1 MSHIITPDGQIDPAH
16 QTTPEDKTGNYV
28 HLHVH
33 TTYSVLDGISRR
45 EDIIKR
51 AKDFGMPAVAITEHG
66 NIHQAISWFK
76 SCVEANIQPI
86 IGMEAYV
93 APDDRFGRT
102 YAKKGEAEEDAKNG
116 DLSMSAYHLTILAKN
131 RQGYENLKKIS
142 SLAYREGFYRKPR
155 IDDQLLAENKEGLIV
170 LSGCLAGKIARLIIA
185 GNMPRALEEVD
196 KQRAIFGD
204 DFYLEVMNHNIPE
217 ESVVVEA
224 LKGFA
229 KQRGIGMIMTGDSHF
244 TEHGDEHAH
253 DIALAIGTGKTMQD
267 PNRWSF
273 NGDGY
278 WFKSAKEMRSSA
290 ESAGIPEEALT
301 NTIEIQKKIQ
311 DYDFKLVSK
320 TKKSIIP
327 LFRMG
332 GVPLTDDQCRMMLE
346 MKARQGLAERKLAH
360 LPEYQERLTKELA
373 MITKKEF
380 SSYFLI
386 IADIIDFMRSKG
398 MIIPMGRGS
407 SVGSLVCYSLFITGL
422 DPVRLKIPF
431 SRFINEGRKDL
442 PDVDTDISQERRGEV
457 IEYIVNKYGKDRVA
471 QIVTFQ
477 TMASKGAAD
486 NVGRALGIPSSVRT
500 GIGKLIGEVEADDT
514 LDDIFKDNPAV
525 EVKMNEHPQWVEVA
539 KKLEGN
545 VRNLGAHAAGIVI
558 SNEPLMDYVPLIR
571 DSKEGFMVTQYD
583 MQDCGE
589 LGLLKLDMLGLKTLD
604 LIHKTIELIKERH
617 GVTLDFHNFPAWDN
631 QDPASYQTIAS
642 GKFVSCFQYDS
653 AGIRGA
659 AKALMPVNFDHL
671 MALNALYRPGPMKK
685 VGGQP
690 SVMEQYF
697 ERRHGR
703 QAPDTWHPELDNI
716 FKETYGLPL
725 YQEEVMAMTQVIA
738 GFNDQE
744 ADEYRAAI
752 GKKDAVK
759 FKAAQ
764 VKFKERGL
772 GIGRDEKLMDSLIAK
787 LEGFARYGWNIGHS
801 AAYSYISFV
810 TAYLETHYALEYYTE
825 LLNVNLDD
833 NDKLKVLLS
842 SIIQKGVKL
851 LPPHINHSGPMFQ
864 TDGTSIYM
872 GLYSVRQLGESALE
886 GIMADRTANG
896 PYTDYVDFCLRMTTH
911 SRVNKLVK
919 ENLVKA
925 GAFAWDKS
933 YGQKTKVDNTELIQK
948 IINKFKDKIPPNEIR
963 TEIEARI
970 APALH
975 EYTDQ
980 EKLDLE
986 RLVLNFYISSHPV
999 LQYQAI
1005 FELFPHLALITPCQL
1020 NDQAQGSRVI
1030 MLGLIEEKKS
1040 KTTKDSKPF
1049 LALKVGDNLGSIQQ
1063 NIWSPLCI
1071 QVDPTL
1077 VPNGLVLLS
1086 GQVKED
1092 KFKVGDN
1099 QLSVYGVMPINA
1111 LHGIPIT
1118 SFYGED
1124 IPTCNRILTLLN
1136 VPAASI
1142 SDKLLNQGH
1151 LVMLKEKGY
1160 IKPEIAHE
1168 LRKCGRAHYQLSV

>member
-1 MSHIITPDGQIDPAH
+1 MNHIITPDGQIDPAH
-16 QTTPEDKTGNYV
+16 QTQPDDKTGNYV

-33 TTYSVLDGISRR
+33 TTFSVLDGISRR
-45 EDIIKR
+45 EDIVAR
-51 AKDFGMPAVAITEHG
+51 AKSFGMPAVAITEHG
-66 NIHQAISWFK
+66 NIHQAISWYK
-76 SCVEANIQPI
+76 ACAEAGVQPI

-93 APDDRFGRT
+93 APDNRFGRT

-131 RQGYENLKKIS
+131 REGYENLKKIS

-155 IDDQLLAENKEGLIV
+155 IDDQLLSENKEGLIV
-170 LSGCLAGKIARLIIA
+170 LSGCLAGKVARFIIA
-185 GNMPRALEEVD
+185 GNIPKALEEVD

-217 ESVVVEA
+217 EAVVVEA
-224 LKGFA
+224 LKDFA
-229 KQRGIGMIMTGDSHF
+229 KQRGIGMIMTGDSHY
-244 TEHGDEHAH
+244 TAHGDEGAH
-253 DIALAIGTGKTMQD
+253 EMALAIGTGKTMQD
-267 PNRWSF
+267 ANRWSF

-278 WFKSAKEMRSSA
+278 WFKDAKEMRSSA
-290 ESAGIPEEALT
+290 EVAGIPEEALT
-301 NTIEIQKKIQ
+301 NTLDIAKKIQ
-311 DYDFKLVSK
+311 DYGFKLVST

-327 LFRMG
+327 LFRMDG
-332 GVPLTDDQCRMMLE
+332 NALTDEQCRMLLD
-346 MKARQGLAERKLAH
+346 MKARAGLAERKLAH
-360 LPEYQERLTKELA
+360 LPEYQKRLDEELA
-373 MITKKEF
+373 LITKKEF

-422 DPVRLKIPF
+422 DPVRLAIPF

-457 IEYIVNKYGKDRVA
+457 IEYIANKYGKDRVA

-486 NVGRALGIPSSVRT
+486 NVGRALGIPSTVRT
-500 GIGKLIGEVEADDT
+500 GIGKLIGEVDVDDT
-514 LDDIFKDNPAV
+514 LDDIFKDNPKV
-525 EVKMNEHPQWVEVA
+525 LEKMNEHPQWVDIA
-539 KKLEGN
+539 MKLEGN

-558 SNEPLMDYVPLIR
+558 SNEPLMNYVPLIR

-583 MQDCGE
+583 MLDCGE

-604 LIHKTIELIKERH
+604 LIQKSIELIKERH
-617 GVTLDFHNFPAWDN
+617 NVSLDFHNFPAFDN
-631 QDPASYQTIAS
+631 TDPATYATIAS

-659 AKALMPVNFDHL
+659 AKALVPMNFDHL

-685 VGGQP
+685 VDGKP

-703 QAPDTWHPELDNI
+703 QAPDTWHPELDDI
-716 FKETYGLPL
+716 FKATYGLPL
-725 YQEEVMAMTQVIA
+725 YQEEVMNMTKVIA
-738 GFNDQE
+738 GFTDTE

-752 GKKDAVK
+752 GKKDKVK

-764 VKFKERGL
+764 DKFKARGL
-772 GIGRDEKLMDSLIAK
+772 EIGRTAELMDSLIAK

-810 TAYLETHYALEYYTE
+810 TAHLETHYPLEYYTQ

-833 NDKLKVLLS
+833 NDKLKVLLAG
-842 SIIQKGVKL
+842 IIQKGIKL

-864 TDGTSIYM
+864 TDGSSIYM

-886 GIMADRTANG
+886 GIMKDRTANG
-896 PYTDYVDFCLRMTTH
+896 KYADYVDFCLRMASH

-919 ENLVKA
+919 ENLVKS
-925 GAFAWDKS
+925 GAFNWDPS
-933 YGQKTKVDNTELIQK
+933 YDQKTKVDNTELIQK
-948 IINKFKDKIPPNEIR
+948 VIKKFEDKMPQDEVRTQIIEKM
-963 TEIEARI
+963 
-970 APALH
+970 APALQD
-975 EYTDQ
+975 YTNQ
-980 EKLDLE
+980 EKLDFE
-986 RLVLNFYISSHPV
+986 RSVLNFYISSHPV
-999 LQYQAI
+999 LQYQAL
-1005 FELFPHLALITPCQL
+1005 FELFPHINFITPAQL
-1020 NDQAQGSRVI
+1020 NDQAIGSRAL
-1030 MLGLIEEKKS
+1030 MLGLIEQKNG
-1040 KTTKDSKPF
+1040 KTTKDNKPF
-1049 LALKVGDNLGSIQQ
+1049 LALKIGDQLGSIQQ
-1063 NIWSPLCI
+1063 NIWSPLCT

-1077 VPNGLVLLS
+1077 VVNGLVLLS

-1092 KFKVGDN
+1092 KFKMGDN

-1124 IPTCNRILTLLN
+1124 IPTVNRILTLLN

-1142 SDKLLNQGH
+1142 SDRLLNQGH

-1160 IKPEIAHE
+1160 IKPEIALE
-1168 LRKCGRAHYQLSV
+1168 LRRCGRAHYQLSV